1 MMNDWNFC
9 HFHLSYIYENQKTT
23 TKQARKKMIK
33 NNQIFSNVCNEIRQQ
48 HYHHIHRILA
58 LLIILAT
65 VIDIGKRIDD

>member
-33 NNQIFSNVCNEIRQQ
+33 NNQIYSNVCNEIRQQ
-48 HYHHIHRILA
+48 HYQIHRILA